1 MIARAENP
9 RMNPRVKK
17 SRNMNK
23 VMDLSAGRKLHIRT
37 WLMRHLQ
44 ALLFSLGRLVRAPL
58 STLMTVMV
66 LSIALSFPAGLKLLL
81 DNVQRLSGSLDT
93 SANISIFLK
102 LDLESAKI
110 EALAEQLRLKQSI
123 AAVHLITPDQ
133 ALEEFRSN
141 SGFAEALDTL
151 DSNPLPAALIV
162 SPSAAYSSPEG
173 AKLLLEEIRLLPEVD
188 IAQMDLQWVRR
199 LQAITEIASR
209 GVMLLASLLALAVL
223 LIIGNTIRLEI
234 QNQKDEIEI
243 TKLIGGTNAFIRRPF
258 LYSGFWYGLFGG
270 VLAWLLISVNLWL
283 LTGPVKKLAGLYH
296 SNFILTQLDLSN
308 LVILILSSTLLGLAG
323 SWIAVARH
331 LHAIEPG

>member
-1 MIARAENP
+1 MTVRLVNP
-9 RMNPRVKK
+9 RMGIRSKK
-17 SRNMNK
+17 GRNMNK
-23 VMDLSAGRKLHIRT
+23 VMDLTSGRKLRIRT

-44 ALLFSLGRLVRAPL
+44 ALLFSLGRLIRAPL

-81 DNVQRLSGSLDT
+81 DNVQRLSGSMDN

-102 LDLESAKI
+102 LDLERAKM

-123 AAVHLITPDQ
+123 ATVQLITPEQ
-133 ALEEFRSN
+133 ALEEFRNN

-151 DSNPLPAALIV
+151 DSNPLPAVLIV

-173 AKLLLEEIRLLPEVD
+173 AKLLLDELRLLPEVD
-188 IAQMDLQWVRR
+188 IAQMDLQWVQRF
-199 LQAITEIASR
+199 QALTEIAAR
-209 GVMLLASLLALAVL
+209 GVLLLASLLALAVL

-270 VLAWLLISVNLWL
+270 ILAWLLISLNLWL
-283 LTGPVKKLAGLYH
+283 LTEPVKRLAGLYH
-296 SNFILTQLDLSN
+296 SNFILTPLDLSS
-308 LVILILSSTLLGLAG
+308 LMILICASALLGLAG